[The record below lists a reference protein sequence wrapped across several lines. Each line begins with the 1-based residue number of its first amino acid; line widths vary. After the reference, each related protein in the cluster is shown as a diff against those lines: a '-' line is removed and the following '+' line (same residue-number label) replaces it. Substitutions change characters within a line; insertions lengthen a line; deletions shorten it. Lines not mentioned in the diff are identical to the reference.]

1 MKFTVERDVL
11 ADAVAWTS
19 RAVPARPPVPVLAG
33 VRITADTEGM
43 ARTVSYRV
51 ETVAAPA
58 RIGGAAVAA
67 IGRMTGF
74 FTVDSALACRGSAC

>member
-33 VRITADTEGM
+33 VRITADTEG
-43 ARTVSYRV
+43 TVCLASFDYEV
-51 ETVAAPA
+51 
-58 RIGGAAVAA
+58 
-67 IGRMTGF
+67 
-74 FTVDSALACRGSAC
+74 SA